1 MICKATPSQPPFL
14 FVPPPPPQA
23 FPSEYDTA
31 IRQAQLATKAAL
43 ADGHKLLEVRP
54 AAAAA
59 AAAAATGVDILPGPC
74 IPCHV
79 WAGAGQGGHTSTTPT
94 TRQWHGWSGGA
105 GIVPERTALV
115 GVQHTSFFHT
125 YSTYIGQANTDVR
138 HEQTRQSLE
147 QCIPAMT
154 LQTYILGVGYAH
166 AVAYIGATAHSQRS
180 LSPPPGCTCSP
191 HPALLLCASVR

>member
-1 MICKATPSQPPFL
+1 VT
-14 FVPPPPPQA
+14 PPPSQA

-31 IRQAQLATKAAL
+31 IRQVQLATKAAL

-59 AAAAATGVDILPGPC
+59 AATWVDILPGPC
-74 IPCHV
+74 IPCPV
-79 WAGAGQGGHTSTTPT
+79 WAGVGQGGHMSTTPT

-105 GIVPERTALV
+105 GIVLDRTALV
-115 GVQHTSFFHT
+115 GVQHTSYFHT

-180 LSPPPGCTCSP
+180 LSPPLPTCSP